1 MSRITGSKKIF
12 VTTVD
17 GRRYETTIRQIPVRQ
32 FDEFADL
39 LGGSTEKPRLGS
51 QAHGLAMLF
60 TGLPSEE
67 IDAFD
72 HASVEEI
79 VAVGLQ
85 LNSGFF
91 ASYPA
96 VLQKGI
102 AGVTKAAGNAAK
114 SPNPSTSSAGS
125 GTASPSPDST
135 PQPAGT

>member
-17 GRRYETTIRQIPVRQ
+17 GRRDEITIRQIPVRQ

-39 LGGSTEKPRLGS
+39 LGGSAEKVRLGS
-51 QAHGLAMLF
+51 QAHGLVSLF
-60 TGLPSEE
+60 TGLPAG
-67 IDAFD
+67 DVDNLD
-72 HASVEEI
+72 HASVQEI

-96 VLQKGI
+96 TLQKGI
-102 AGVTKAAGNAAK
+102 AGVTKAAEATAK
-114 SPNPSTSSAGS
+114 SPSPSSAGS
-125 GTASPSPDST
+125 GTASPAPDSAPT
-135 PQPAGT
+135 PAGT